1 MPRDRARALAKE
13 RPAAPEEV
21 LPVNGAELTV
31 SVPGQVVRAVIWG
44 QPVFFTVTNPGDLI
58 QSHHARGEFYEP
70 EELEI
75 IRRWCPPGAV
85 FADIGSNIGNHA
97 LFAAK
102 FLLASK
108 VILFEPNPA
117 AIRILLSN
125 LALNG
130 VLDRCDTSHLGIGLS
145 DGRQEGLSIRA
156 QPMNLGGGKL
166 VKGDGAGTLEVRPG
180 DDMLLDDAPTFLKID
195 VEGMETAVLAGLEQT
210 IARHRPTMFIE
221 VDNRNR
227 PAIDEWI
234 AGHRYAVQA
243 SFRRYRTNENLL
255 LVPRPIRRG
264 ATQADGAA

>member
-1 MPRDRARALAKE
+1 MRQAAADPVAVMPVPGSS
-13 RPAAPEEV
+13 PAPV
-21 LPVNGAELTV
+21 PPVNGVGLTV
-31 SVPGQVVRAVIWG
+31 SVPGQVVRSVIWG

-102 FLLASK
+102 FLMAAK

-117 AIRILLSN
+117 AISILLSN

-130 VLDRCDTSHLGIGLS
+130 VLDRCDTAHLGIGLS
-145 DGRQEGLSIRA
+145 DGRAEGLSIRA

-166 VKGDGAGTLEVRPG
+166 VKGSGTGTLEVRPG
-180 DDMLLDDAPTFLKID
+180 DDMLLDAAPTFLKID
-195 VEGMETAVLAGLEQT
+195 VEGMEIAVLTGLEQT
-210 IARHRPTMFIE
+210 IARHRPTMFVE

-227 PAIDEWI
+227 PAMEDWI
-234 AGHRYAVQA
+234 ATHRYTVQA
-243 SFRRYRTNENLL
+243 TFRRYRTNENLL
-255 LVPRPIRRG
+255 LVPQG
-264 ATQADGAA
+264 

>member
-1 MPRDRARALAKE
+1 MRGAAADPLPPQAVPGGTLPPVYRAD
-13 RPAAPEEV
+13 
-21 LPVNGAELTV
+21 LTV
-31 SVPGQVVRAVIWG
+31 SIPGQVVRTVIWDE
-44 QPVFFTVTNPGDLI
+44 PVFFTVTNPDDVI

-102 FLLASK
+102 FLRAAK

-130 VLDRCDTSHLGIGLS
+130 VLDRCDTSFLGLGLS
-145 DGRQEGLSIRA
+145 DGREEGLSIRA

-166 VKGDGAGTLEVRPG
+166 VKGGGGTLEVRPG
-180 DDMLLDDAPTFLKID
+180 DDMLLEAAPTFLKID
-195 VEGMETAVLAGLEQT
+195 VEGMEIAVLTGLAQT
-210 IARHRPTMFIE
+210 IARHRPTLFVE

-227 PAIDEWI
+227 PAMDAWIDSSGYE
-234 AGHRYAVQA
+234 VQA
-243 SFRRYRTNENLL
+243 QFRRYRTNENLL
-255 LVPRPIRRG
+255 LVPR
-264 ATQADGAA
+264 A